1 MAEMSILPEIFRSS
15 DVFVHSYA
23 QGLERKLALE
33 GLGTFILV
41 LANAAYHEEVYRGL
55 QAQLLSRYRELMAA
69 FTAGVNDQ
77 ADDARVFEQIMDAG
91 LETLVATKRK
101 KLGPWSMQYNRLR
114 SFRPPRTS
122 NQVVAT
128 LQAAFNPDGFHFNKS
143 FLQKEIW
150 WQGSLLGRQSRLLYN
165 KFPFAGYHG
174 LLVIE
179 PGMNRPQVLDR
190 EMHDFV
196 WQLAEQVSQP
206 LPGFGLGYNSYG
218 AAASVNHQHF
228 QTYIRSDH
236 GYPVEYSH
244 WEHHGGP
251 DNYPLKCFK
260 ETTPASAWEV
270 IESLHVANTAYN
282 LLYRP
287 GVLYIMPRRFQGQF
301 QQASWLTGLGWSDLA
316 GEFTVIDYDIY
327 EHLAQEQFEQQL
339 AAAALP
345 DMMNS

>member
-1 MAEMSILPEIFRSS
+1 MSLLPEIFRST
-15 DVFVHSYA
+15 DVFTHSYA
-23 QGLERKLALE
+23 QGLEQMLADE
-33 GLGTFILV
+33 GLGTYILV
-41 LANAAYHEEVYRGL
+41 LANAVYHDEVYQGL
-55 QAQLLSRYRELMAA
+55 KAQLLSRYRDLMVT
-69 FTAGVNDQ
+69 FSAGDNDQ
-77 ADDARVFEQIMDAG
+77 ADDVRVFEQIMDAG
-91 LETLVATKRK
+91 LEALVATKRK
-101 KLGPWSMQYNRLR
+101 RLGPWSMQYNRLR

-122 NQVVAT
+122 CQPVHT
-128 LQAAFNPDGFHFNKS
+128 LRAAFNPDGFHFNRS

-179 PGMNRPQVLDR
+179 PGMNRPQILDR
-190 EMHDFV
+190 EIHEFV
-196 WQLAEQVSQP
+196 WQLAEQISQR

-228 QTYIRSDH
+228 QTYLHSDR
-236 GYPVEYSH
+236 GYPVEDGH

-251 DNYPLKCFK
+251 DSYPLKCFK
-260 ETTPASAWEV
+260 ETSSASSWKI
-270 IESLHVANTAYN
+270 IESMHVSNTAYN

-287 GVLYIMPRRFQGQF
+287 GMLYIMPRRFQGQF
-301 QQASWLTGLGWSDLA
+301 QQESWLTGVGWSDLA

-327 EHLAQEQFEQQL
+327 KHLAPEQFEQQL

-345 DMMNS
+345 AMMRH